1 MAQRTIQ
8 CKINQANQEK
18 MKTSTITIQGRDYM
32 FCKSLNAGYDDK
44 FKRMV
49 KLAARFDELD
59 AKFDRMIEK
68 GSYVT
73 DTARC
78 ALACKMMMHTGIRI
92 GNEGSAEGYMT
103 KPHPNS
109 KKEPEFVQT
118 YGLTTLLPQH
128 VTVKGRTVYLNFIGK
143 KSVENSFT
151 ITGNL
156 AKQVKEVLKTVE
168 DGETLFEVTEY
179 ELTKFIKRYVGRR
192 FTPKDFRTM
201 RANMCAWE
209 KVLETGSRPLPRT
222 KTEYNKEVKGICE
235 YVSEKLNNTPG
246 VCKKSYIDGDLWE
259 LYASMRPVT
268 KGGAR

>member
-1 MAQRTIQ
+1 
-8 CKINQANQEK
+8 
-18 MKTSTITIQGRDYM
+18 MKTTVTISGKDYV

-49 KLAARFDELD
+49 KLAARFDELSE
-59 AKFDRMIEK
+59 KFNRMIAK
-68 GSYVT
+68 GQYVT

-92 GNEGSAEGYMT
+92 GNEGSAEGYIT

-128 VTVKGRTVYLNFIGK
+128 VLVKGRKVYLNFIGK

-151 ITGNL
+151 LTGEL

-168 DGETLFEVTEY
+168 QGETLFEVREY

-192 FTPKDFRTM
+192 FTPKDFRTL
-201 RANMCAWE
+201 RANMYAWE
-209 KVLETGSRPLPRT
+209 KFEEIRQRELPST
-222 KTEYNKEVKGICE
+222 KTEFNKEVKEVCT
-235 YVSEKLNNTPG
+235 YVSEHLNNTPG

-259 LYASMRPVT
+259 LMAEQRPVT
-268 KGGAR
+268 RRKK